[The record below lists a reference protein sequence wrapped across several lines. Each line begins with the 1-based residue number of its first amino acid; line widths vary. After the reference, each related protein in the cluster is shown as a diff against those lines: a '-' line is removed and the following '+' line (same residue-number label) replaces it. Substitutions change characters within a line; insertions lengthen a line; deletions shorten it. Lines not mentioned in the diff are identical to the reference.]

1 MSTVMNNI
9 IALEEC
15 PGCGVIL
22 GLAPEVEQLDFS
34 GKSFSEKK
42 IAENVKKINSI
53 NITGLLDPV
62 FLR

>member
-22 GLAPEVEQLDFS
+22 GLAPEVEQLYFT

-42 IAENVKKINSI
+42 TTRDVK
-53 NITGLLDPV
+53 
-62 FLR
+62 

>member
-1 MSTVMNNI
+1 MINI

-22 GLAPEVEQLDFS
+22 SLTPEVEQLDFT

-42 IAENVKKINSI
+42 S
-53 NITGLLDPV
+53 TGD
-62 FLR
+62 RK

>member
-1 MSTVMNNI
+1 MINI

-22 GLAPEVEQLDFS
+22 SLTPEVEQLDFS

-42 IAENVKKINSI
+42 T
-53 NITGLLDPV
+53 TGEK
-62 FLR
+62 R